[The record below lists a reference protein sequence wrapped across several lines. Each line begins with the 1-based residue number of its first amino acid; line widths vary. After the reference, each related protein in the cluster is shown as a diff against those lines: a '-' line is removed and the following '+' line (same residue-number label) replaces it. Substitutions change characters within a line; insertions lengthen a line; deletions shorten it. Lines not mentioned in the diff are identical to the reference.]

1 MCLYIVMC
9 IQQIFKI
16 QAENL
21 LLLDKKRCQR
31 PLDKTCLETEIPIR
45 KYKLFGRLL
54 NSAL

>member
-21 LLLDKKRCQR
+21 LLLDKKDVRD
-31 PLDKTCLETEIPIR
+31 L
-45 KYKLFGRLL
+45 
-54 NSAL
+54 